1 MSIRLAYRRR
11 LGALVRRLRRYVND
25 VAIIGEHDAY
35 AASFYYFGRGAA
47 IMAPQGVMY
56 NERYLSIGDGAL
68 IGPNVTISAGMS
80 EAQEMLHAPVVTI
93 GRGCVVGRGT
103 HIVGH
108 WSIELGENIQIGP
121 NVYITD
127 QNHSYE
133 DIDAP
138 IGWQV
143 PTEAPVKIGSGSW
156 LGANAIILP
165 GTTLGENTVVAA
177 GAVVR
182 GAFPPHVVIG
192 GVPARVL
199 KQHHPDHGWRTKE
212 NN

>member
-1 MSIRLAYRRR
+1 M
-11 LGALVRRLRRYVND
+11 
-25 VAIIGEHDAY
+25 
-35 AASFYYFGRGAA
+35 
-47 IMAPQGVMY
+47 
-56 NERYLSIGDGAL
+56 
-68 IGPNVTISAGMS
+68 SAGMS
-80 EAQEMLHAPVVTI
+80 ETQEMLHAPVVTI

-143 PTEAPVKIGSGSW
+143 PTEAPVSIGSGSW

-182 GAFPPHVVIG
+182 GVFPPHVVIG
-192 GVPARVL
+192 GVPAKIL

-212 NN
+212 IN